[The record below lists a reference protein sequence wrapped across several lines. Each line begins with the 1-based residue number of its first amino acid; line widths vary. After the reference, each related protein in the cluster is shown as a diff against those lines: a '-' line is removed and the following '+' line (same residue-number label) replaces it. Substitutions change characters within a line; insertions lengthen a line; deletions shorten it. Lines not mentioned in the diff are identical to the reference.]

1 MPNLSSIP
9 RCEGPS
15 PLIIQGDVSKE
26 EDCCRCPHCI
36 DALSPQIHSSLFFVF
51 PGRKCY
57 LKKKI
62 ISFFVL
68 ILPISLSL
76 GLLPR
81 LWKNLADWMCWYF
94 DFIFSAE
101 IARTMLGLQVNNAG
115 VLEMGTIETTSLE
128 QYDRW
133 YQHWIVSLAWVRGD
147 CGLWIIDPCSLVPN
161 Y

>member
-1 MPNLSSIP
+1 MSCNFERERKCLYAILLFSTFFQCPIFLQFFFFSIP

-36 DALSPQIHSSLFFVF
+36 DALPPQIHSFLSSVF

-62 ISFFVL
+62 IRFFVL
-68 ILPISLSL
+68 ISLSL
-76 GLLPR
+76 GLLHR

-128 QYDRW
+128 QYDR
-133 YQHWIVSLAWVRGD
+133 
-147 CGLWIIDPCSLVPN
+147 
-161 Y
+161 